1 MSWSVET
8 AKKYGVFHCVFNTM
22 GAFGTAVFMSL
33 WTHFPHRQIQD
44 DEFRLPDLPNVY
56 LHRSQLSDVSRAA
69 NGSDLWSVFFR
80 KQISFWKETEVML
93 VNTVEEVEEKALE
106 QLRIK
111 LKRVLAIG
119 PVIPSPSPPS
129 SWNPLSC
136 INWLNQHPPN
146 SVLYVSFGSQNSIHP
161 SQMMELAEGLEA
173 SEKPFI
179 WVIKPPIGFDLKD
192 HEFSPKWLPEGFE
205 DRMTERKR
213 GLLVKTWAPQMEIL
227 SHGSTGAFL
236 SHCGWNSML
245 ESLSWGVPIIG
256 WPLSSEQFFN
266 SKLVEEE
273 LGAGVEVAR
282 GSKAAEIGGVD
293 VARII
298 GLVMDGESEKGREV
312 RKRAKELME
321 MMKAATEEGESCK
334 GSSMIA
340 MEEFFEAVACCR
352 ENGRFQ

>member
-1 MSWSVET
+1 
-8 AKKYGVFHCVFNTM
+8 M
-22 GAFGTAVFMSL
+22 GAFGTSIFMSL
-33 WTHFPHRQIQD
+33 WTHFPHRQIQE

-56 LHRSQLSDVSRAA
+56 LHRSQLSDVSRSAD
-69 NGSDLWSVFFR
+69 GSDFWSVFFR

-93 VNTVEEVEEKALE
+93 LNTVEEVEEKALE
-106 QLRIK
+106 QLRKK

-119 PVIPSPSPPS
+119 PVIPSPPPSS
-129 SWNPLSC
+129 SWNPVSC

-146 SVLYVSFGSQNSIHP
+146 SVLYISFGSQNSIHP
-161 SQMMELAEGLEA
+161 SQMMELAKGLEA

-236 SHCGWNSML
+236 SHCGWNSTL
-245 ESLSWGVPIIG
+245 ESMSWGVPIIG

-282 GSKAAEIGGVD
+282 GSKAEIGGVD
-293 VARII
+293 IARII
-298 GLVMDGESEKGREV
+298 GLVMDEESEKGREV
-312 RKRAKELME
+312 RKRAKEMME
-321 MMKAATEEGESCK
+321 MMKAATGEGESCK

-340 MEEFFEAVACCR
+340 MEEFFEAVACWR